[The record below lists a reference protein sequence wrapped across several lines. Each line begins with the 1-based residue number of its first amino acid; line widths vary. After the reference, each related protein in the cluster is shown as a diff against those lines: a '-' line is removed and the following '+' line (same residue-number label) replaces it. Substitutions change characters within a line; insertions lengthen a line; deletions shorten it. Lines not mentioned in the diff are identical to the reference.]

1 MEISNGCGV
10 TIQQVQCIFP
20 ECPVG
25 TNNGKII
32 INAYI
37 KDKQKLEYSIDGGV
51 NFFTSHI
58 FENLPPGVYT
68 IIVQPLKNP
77 ECALE
82 YGTVEL
88 PAPVCK
94 EQCEKVDETCGTL
107 LYPGDIVFVGFDN
120 NIHFGTDRIVLTNV
134 TDIKPGTAFTIANVI
149 YEGGAALGQRTNK
162 WMASGTMDT
171 GAIASHKIVY
181 IGKTTIPSGAV
192 ICFDLPS
199 HDSGLGM
206 LAQNFKINGI
216 FSSDF
221 CVSDNGNT
229 SLPRVNISTKKP
241 DALFILQGT
250 WTFHPDHATLCGRVI
265 SGIQHGASWLTLGS
279 GVPIPSR
286 ISRIHP
292 QIACLS
298 IQAQTSPSSTAAYF
312 SLTGNPNPP
321 LEYLQNAT
329 NFELWSQVEKAIGKN
344 DLPQFVCFK
353 ELGEEEK

>member
-1 MEISNGCGV
+1 MEISNRCGV
-10 TIQQVQCIFP
+10 TIQQVQCFFP

-25 TNNGKII
+25 SNNGRII

-37 KDKQKLEYSIDGGV
+37 ENKQQLEYSIDGGV
-51 NFFTSHI
+51 SFFASHI
-58 FENLPPGVYT
+58 FENLSPGAYT
-68 IIVQPLKNP
+68 IIVQPLNDR

-88 PAPVCK
+88 PAPLCR
-94 EQCEKVDETCGTL
+94 EQCDSVDETCGTL
-107 LYPGDIVFVGFDN
+107 LYPGDMVFAGFDN
-120 NIHFGTDRIVLTNV
+120 NIHFGTDRIVLSILTN
-134 TDIKPGTAFTIANVI
+134 IKPGTAFIIANVI
-149 YEGGAALGQRTNK
+149 YEGGAAVGQRTNK

-181 IGKTTIPSGAV
+181 IGNTTIPSGAV

-229 SLPRVNISTKKP
+229 SLPRVNINTRKP
-241 DALFILQGT
+241 DALFILQGH

-265 SGIQHGASWLTLGS
+265 SGIQQGASWLTLAS
-279 GVPIPSR
+279 GVSIPSR

-298 IQAQTSPSSTAAYF
+298 IQALTSPSSTASYF
-312 SLTGNPNPP
+312 SLMGNANPSLGY
-321 LEYLQNAT
+321 LEQAT
-329 NFELWSQVEKAIGKN
+329 NFELWSRVEKVTGKN
-344 DLPQFVCFK
+344 DLPSFVCSPSAK
-353 ELGEEEK
+353 K